1 MIKRYNKIAIDPEFK
16 GLERKPSMELVSLLA
31 MAGVM
36 MMDYEISPFSS
47 GIPIQRKNSSF
58 RKSFR

>member
-1 MIKRYNKIAIDPEFK
+1 MKKRYNKIAIDPKFK
-16 GLERKPSMELVSLLA
+16 GLKRKPSIELVSLLT

-36 MMDYEISPFSS
+36 MMDYEVSHFRS

-58 RKSFR
+58 RKSSR